1 MNSDKNKRENR
12 KALKIFIPIIFAAA
26 VIGGVIGAFSATGT
40 AEQIAKTAGS
50 VLAEA
55 MFQTAPYAVIFTVV
69 LGIAMGFAY
78 YRSAVRTFKACET
91 ETDEDAQYAVYIKAD
106 EKLSKGMMIIGLTEI
121 LSLIFFSAMIA
132 YINRYTDKYI
142 TIYIVTLAIFVIGC
156 FIRIKLNQLCVD
168 FAKIMNPQKKGSV
181 YDLRFQKKWE
191 DSCYEIEKLVIYKAS
206 SKAYK
211 AASISCAIF
220 FVILML
226 CSFFFNYGPLP
237 AVSVGIIWLITAAAY
252 YREAIRLG
260 KDKINL

>member
-1 MNSDKNKRENR
+1 M
-12 KALKIFIPIIFAAA
+12 ALSLPP
-26 VIGGVIGAFSATGT
+26 VQQN
-40 AEQIAKTAGS
+40 QIAKTAGS

-168 FAKIMNPQKKGSV
+168 FAKIMNPQK
-181 YDLRFQKKWE
+181 R
-191 DSCYEIEKLVIYKAS
+191 
-206 SKAYK
+206 
-211 AASISCAIF
+211 
-220 FVILML
+220 
-226 CSFFFNYGPLP
+226 
-237 AVSVGIIWLITAAAY
+237 AAY
-252 YREAIRLG
+252 MICCSEKNG
-260 KDKINL
+260 KTAVMRWKSWLYIKLLLRHTKLQAYLAQYFSLY